1 MEEHKKKEK
10 DTQNFQLKVVNVNMN
25 IKKKL

>member
-10 DTQNFQLKVVNVNMN
+10 DTQNFKLKVVNVNMS